1 MRSIVLSLIMG
12 FSFVLAETYTVYAG
26 SMYYNPNTLSIEQG
40 DSVEFINEGG
50 FHDVEVVSG
59 PESFSLSPCSGP
71 CTIGTLTF
79 NNPGTYD
86 YICSISNHEQMGMT
100 GTITVNAQTTA
111 SVQVIHNSASPTV
124 DVYIDGALA
133 VENFEYRTSTPVL
146 ELPTSFTVGIAPV
159 DGDVIA
165 EFPFDL
171 MDGGEYVVVATGL
184 LGDATTPFDLAA
196 AGTTFGASE
205 GFVGLNV
212 YHGSTDAP
220 SVDVLA
226 DGAVLVSDL
235 MYGSF
240 SGYVEV
246 PEADYTIGV
255 APTGGESIADFT
267 APLAG
272 LGGNS
277 AVVFAS
283 GFLSGDDPAFGLF
296 AALEDG
302 VVVELPAYVEP
313 TTASVQVIHNSAS
326 PTVDVYIDGA
336 LAVENFEY
344 RTSTPVLELPTSF
357 TVGIAPVDG
366 DVIAEFP
373 FDLMDG
379 GEYVVVATGLLG
391 DATTPF
397 DLAAA
402 GTTFGASEGFVGL
415 NVYHGSTDAPSV
427 DVLADGA
434 VLVSDLMYGSFS
446 GYVEV
451 PEADYTIGVA
461 PTGGESI
468 ADFTAPLAG
477 LGGNSAVVF
486 ASGFLSGDDPAFG
499 LFAALE
505 DGVVIELPSYSNLS
519 NSNILNKSFEITSLY
534 PNPFNPTTTLTFQ
547 VPELT
552 NINVDI
558 YNINGQFVES
568 LYSGFK
574 NPGQHSINWNA
585 SNVSTGVYLIRMSS
599 GSYVETSKVMLL
611 K

>member
-302 VVVELPAYVEP
+302 VV
-313 TTASVQVIHNSAS
+313 
-326 PTVDVYIDGA
+326 
-336 LAVENFEY
+336 
-344 RTSTPVLELPTSF
+344 
-357 TVGIAPVDG
+357 
-366 DVIAEFP
+366 
-373 FDLMDG
+373 
-379 GEYVVVATGLLG
+379 
-391 DATTPF
+391 
-397 DLAAA
+397 
-402 GTTFGASEGFVGL
+402 
-415 NVYHGSTDAPSV
+415 
-427 DVLADGA
+427 
-434 VLVSDLMYGSFS
+434 
-446 GYVEV
+446 
-451 PEADYTIGVA
+451 
-461 PTGGESI
+461 
-468 ADFTAPLAG
+468 
-477 LGGNSAVVF
+477 
-486 ASGFLSGDDPAFG
+486 
-499 LFAALE
+499 
-505 DGVVIELPSYSNLS
+505 IELPSYSNLS